1 LVGGWIVKNL
11 LDNDVLPAAIRIL
24 DLRPST
30 RSEVIKNNIAFF
42 TTDVTSKE
50 SLHDAFTA
58 SWPTEVADFS
68 FTIIDCV
75 AMIGPADRKEIMVD
89 PYVRVNI
96 EGTKNVLAAAQEL
109 HKSQGRTYP
118 MVFVATS
125 SGSISITPPTYFQTP
140 FSPAWFRTVFSGA
153 PPPDF
158 CQFVPNG
165 EPPQHHLLSDIA
177 SFGSCYAFSK
187 ARAEYYVRQAH
198 DSDQRFLTGCI
209 RPAHAIYGHGVEN
222 TNSLSYDYLRR
233 GGSPTWMYDIVGN
246 FVDARNVSLG
256 HLWYEHALLKELTE
270 AEGVPPGCRMR
281 NTVGGQAYAVT
292 DPNPPIT
299 YGHLYRLLA
308 LLAYPKTPKFP
319 RIPPIPMLCMGYFIE
334 AYVMFREGLVKEG
347 GAGRFIA
354 KFMPPLSGDLIFLQ
368 PGTFQIATLNLVY
381 DDSLAR
387 EQLGYKSCVNTM
399 RGLVDSVLEWNE
411 KSQQKVDGNSYRKRE
426 HSLVPPVK
434 A

>member
-1 LVGGWIVKNL
+1 
-11 LDNDVLPAAIRIL
+11 
-24 DLRPST
+24 
-30 RSEVIKNNIAFF
+30 
-42 TTDVTSKE
+42 
-50 SLHDAFTA
+50 
-58 SWPTEVADFS
+58 
-68 FTIIDCV
+68 
-75 AMIGPADRKEIMVD
+75 MIGPADRKEVMVNA
-89 PYVRVNI
+89 YVRVNI

-109 HKSQGRTYP
+109 HRSQGRTHP

-125 SGSISITPPTYFQTP
+125 SGSISISPPTYLQMP

-153 PPPDF
+153 PPPKF
-158 CQFVPNG
+158 CQFAPNG
-165 EPPQHHLLSDIA
+165 ECLEHHLLSDVS

-187 ARAEYYVRQAH
+187 ARAEYAVRQAH
-198 DSDQRFLTGCI
+198 DPERKFLTGCI

-233 GGSPTWMYDIVGN
+233 GRSPTWMTDIVSN

-256 HLWYEHALLKELTE
+256 HLWYEYALLKEFADAK
-270 AEGVPPGCRMR
+270 AEVKHGKVPVGGRMQ

-292 DPNPPIT
+292 DPNPAIT

-308 LLAYPKTPKFP
+308 LLAYPKTPEFP
-319 RIPPIPMLCMGYFIE
+319 HIPPIPMLCLGYFIE
-334 AYVMFREGLVKEG
+334 AYVTLREGLVKEG
-347 GAGRFIA
+347 GISRFIA
-354 KFMPPLSGDLIFLQ
+354 KFMPPPSGDLIFLQ

-387 EQLGYKSCVNTM
+387 EQLGYRSCVNTM

-411 KSQQKVDGNSYRKRE
+411 KSQRKVDGDSSDGETTQRRA
-426 HSLVPPVK
+426 SLVPPVK